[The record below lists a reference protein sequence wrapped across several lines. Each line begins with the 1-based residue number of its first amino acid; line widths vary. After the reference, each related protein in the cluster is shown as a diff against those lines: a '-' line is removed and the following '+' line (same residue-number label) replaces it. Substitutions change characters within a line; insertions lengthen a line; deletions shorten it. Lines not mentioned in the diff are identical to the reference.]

1 MSNSPSPTDSELL
14 ADSPRDLSELV
25 DPLTAKTYYQTVYI
39 SPEASQD
46 TLILPDNM
54 EQHQFVQGTNVPN
67 PAFQQAANT
76 PLPPLPAVQQ
86 FWTLEENNILQE
98 HLNFYHHM
106 NYDRNH

>member
-1 MSNSPSPTDSELL
+1 
-14 ADSPRDLSELV
+14 
-25 DPLTAKTYYQTVYI
+25 
-39 SPEASQD
+39 
-46 TLILPDNM
+46 M

-106 NYDRNH
+106 IEIIRIAQISGLID